1 MSRAQLTSTVE
12 QNSAGAAAPVVAG
25 KNKIIN
31 GDMSVAQ
38 RGSSVTYSGTDA
50 YGLDRWYLSGY
61 GSGQSFVASQQTS
74 TAPTGARYYQRI
86 VQSSA
91 NSTNIFVLTN
101 LETTDVVKFAGQTV
115 TLSFQYRNVVN
126 STNTWSASA
135 VYSTATDGN
144 LKPAN
149 SPTTIT
155 SVSLTNN
162 SSWTSKSITF
172 SVPSTAT
179 SFAIQ
184 FGTANSTVSGSQF
197 EFTNVQVEIGSVAT
211 PFTTATGTLQGE
223 LAACNYYFRV
233 FGAGCIG
240 INEASTALDYSFTFD
255 GGGMRTVPALTLFS
269 TSANNFNWGVGT
281 TAYTITSITGNT
293 LTNKGGYLSLNTSN
307 SGISTAGKVVT
318 LLTNNFAASAE
329 L

>member
-25 KNKIIN
+25 KNRIIN
-31 GDMSVAQ
+31 GDMSIAQ

-91 NSTNIFVLTN
+91 NSTNIFVLYN
-101 LETTDVVKFAGQTV
+101 METTDVIRFAGQTV

-126 STNTWSASA
+126 FTNTWSASA

-155 SVSLTNN
+155 SVSLTNS

-184 FGTANSTVSGSQF
+184 FGTTNSTVSGAQF
-197 EFTNVQVEIGSVAT
+197 EFANVQVEVGSVAT
-211 PFTTATGTLQGE
+211 PFTTASGTLQGE
-223 LAACNYYFRV
+223 LALCQRYYWQNVNSNAAIYGDYF
-233 FGAGCIG
+233 A
-240 INEASTALDYSFTFD
+240 ASGTYPTILIPFPVTMRTTPSVNLVGTFTYSF
-255 GGGMRTVPALTLFS
+255 GSALGVNAIQPSYTYLNFTASGSGQRSYFQSS
-269 TSANNFNWGVGT
+269 T
-281 TAYTITSITGNT
+281 
-293 LTNKGGYLSLNTSN
+293 N
-307 SGISTAGKVVT
+307 SG
-318 LLTNNFAASAE
+318 LTASAE